1 MATISATAGRV
12 GPEPNRNRLRA
23 WIDPEAILML
33 CQRDLTRFLRE
44 RAQLYGSL
52 ARTVVWLFILGAGLR
67 GSVRV
72 PGGISYLQFVFPG
85 MLAMAIIFTSL
96 QSAISIIFDR
106 EFGFLKEI
114 LVAPIPRTSV
124 VLGKALAGALIA
136 TLQGTIIFIFA
147 PFAGVYPTPQALLA
161 CIGVMLI
168 IGLGLTG
175 VGILIA
181 SRMTSFEGFGTINNF
196 IVLPLY
202 FASGAQFPLDRAPEW
217 MQFLSRFNPLAYAV
231 DLLRGLLVGLWSFD
245 PRLDLLVLV
254 AFAAFALGGATLAF
268 SQQE

>member
-1 MATISATAGRV
+1 MATLSTTARRVWGRPGRSQGWV
-12 GPEPNRNRLRA
+12 DL
-23 WIDPEAILML
+23 EAILML
-33 CQRDLTRFLRE
+33 CQRDLTRFWRE
-44 RAQLYGSL
+44 RSQLYGSL

-96 QSAISIIFDR
+96 QSAVSIIFDR

-136 TLQGTIIFIFA
+136 TLQGTIIFVFA
-147 PFAGVYPTPQALLA
+147 PFAGVHPTPGALVA
-161 CIGVMLI
+161 CVGVMLL
-168 IGLGLTG
+168 IGLGLTA

-181 SRMTSFEGFGTINNF
+181 ARMTSFEGFGTINNF

-202 FASGAQFPLDRAPEW
+202 FTSAAQFPLNRAPHW
-217 MQFLSRFNPLAYAV
+217 MRLVAHLNPLSYAV
-231 DLLRGLLVGLWSFD
+231 DLMRGLLVGVWTYTAA
-245 PRLDLLVLV
+245 LDLAVLSGFGAAMIALATW
-254 AFAAFALGGATLAF
+254 AFTR
-268 SQQE
+268 QE